1 VRVDLYDGV
10 GFVAFATTDG
20 SGNYVFPGLADG
32 TYTVRVVSATLGDSD
47 TPPAA
52 GYNLSFSSALA
63 EQTYEQDGI
72 SSYGGA
78 GALGG
83 NDTMLSD
90 VTTAAGAGVGDTNVT
105 VVIAGGAGVTG
116 VDLGFSYNL
125 IVNSLNTGQGSLR
138 QFLLNGNA
146 VAGPNAGQFNIPSD
160 SDPFGRPADP
170 NFASGVA
177 VIAPTSLL
185 PVITDGETQ
194 VDGETQTNNVGD
206 TNLGALGTGGWVGVD
221 GLDLSTVEAP
231 EIQIVDGASLG
242 TGLEVSGDSV
252 VVRGLAIY
260 SFGNTPSDP
269 EGDIVV
275 DSAAGTV
282 IERNVIGASA
292 WSFTDPGLATRSR
305 NYNLRLWGSS
315 GGTLLNNLIGFNAY
329 RDAVYLEGS
338 TGWTIENNECR
349 SAGLLDTVGDCV
361 VLLDG
366 SSGNTVRG
374 NLLTNAGGSGIDVL
388 FGSNNNVIVNNTI
401 ESNGVGAFET
411 SGVRISCDYWQ
422 GCTTQSTDNDVSAN
436 VITGNPG
443 AGVRIT
449 QSGNTGNTLSRN
461 VTYANGSTGIDLNE
475 SADDFNV
482 GTAPYVTPNDAGD
495 PDSGANNLLN
505 FPVIYTAYL
514 TGGGLTV
521 SGETRPGA
529 TVEFFKAAADPSG
542 YGEGG
547 EYVGSAVEGSGD
559 DTNNE
564 VGLVDPSAAQFTFTI
579 GTGSLADGDGLT
591 ATASSVSGNTSEYA
605 QNVTAISV
613 ACTVQQKGTGTNTG
627 NSVTAS
633 YPTPPMVNNLLVA
646 IAGNRDS
653 RTVNTPSGWSVAI
666 SETSASPGQAIFYK
680 FAGPSEPTNVTVTYG
695 GSNTRLGLRVYEYC
709 DIDSAVAPLTGS
721 ATGSGT
727 AVASG
732 NVTTSLDDSLIVAG
746 LVTNAETSFSQW
758 TSGFSELSD
767 LPNIGGSSSTRSTYG
782 AADLHVG
789 SAGTYSTT
797 ATAGVS
803 GDWRGQIIAFA
814 KRLPLTLE
822 QSAYRWF
829 ANQDGVAAFGTG
841 GVVTGN
847 SSSVAAYGMATDNFV
862 SMYVVGAETGPNWRI
877 EKRRLLSGALQAG
890 FDTDGII
897 NGVSGSQQAE
907 DIAIDG
913 TYMYVVGSDDGGGG
927 TWRIEKRNLS
937 DGALDT
943 AFDGDGVITAAVGG
957 VAQGLAID
965 ATHMYVVGSD
975 SAGLRIEK
983 RSLADGSVDT
993 AFSTDGVVTGEG
1005 GAVANEIAIDS
1016 TYLYLVG
1023 EETAPTWRI
1032 EKRRL
1037 DSGALETAF
1046 DVDGVVSDGTGLQA
1060 RGIAIDSTYMFV
1072 VGDES
1077 PGGNLDW
1084 RVEKR
1089 RLDTGALET
1098 GFDADGVV
1106 NSPGGYRAFQAGLD
1120 VTYLYVVGDD
1130 EAAGSGNWRIE
1141 KRRQDTG
1148 DLEAGFGSGGV
1159 VTSAPLSESAR
1170 DVAVITSGSNSG
1182 LYIVGNDGGPDLRI
1196 EKRLISDGSLILSEI
1211 NVGAP
1216 LAVQDTPATA
1226 PAQLTPFRLRLLV
1239 HAGGTELWLDE
1250 GQFKLQ
1256 FAEQV
1261 GGACEA
1267 NGGSD
1272 EIYSDVTGG
1281 TEIRFYNNAVA
1292 VDGWTLTPNANDPTH
1307 GAHPT
1312 AVQTYEETID
1322 FSNSV
1327 SAFGPNEDGM
1337 WDFSVRDF
1345 SAPAG
1350 TTYCFRVVYADD
1362 SLLSGYF
1369 AIPEIVTAP

>member
-1 VRVDLYDGV
+1 MRVDLYDGV

-72 SSYGGA
+72 SSNGGA

-90 VTTAAGAGVGDTNVT
+90 VTTAPGAGVGDTNVT

-125 IVNSLNTGQGSLR
+125 IVHSLNAGQGSLR

-146 VAGPNAGQFNIPSD
+146 VAGANAGQFNIPSD

-185 PVITDGETQ
+185 PVITDDATQ
-194 VDGETQTNNVGD
+194 VDGVTQTNNVGD
-206 TNLGALGTGGWVGVD
+206 TNPGALGTGGWVGVD

-242 TGLEVSGDSV
+242 TGLEISAADNV
-252 VVRGLAIY
+252 VVRGIAIY

-282 IERNVIGASA
+282 IERNIIGASA

-305 NYNLRLWGSS
+305 NYNLRLWGS
-315 GGTLLNNLIGFNAY
+315 GGGNLLNNLIGFNAY
-329 RDAVYLEGS
+329 RDSIYLEGS

-374 NLLTNAGGSGIDVL
+374 NLLANAGGNGIDVL
-388 FGSNNNVIVNNTI
+388 FGSNNNLIENNTI

-411 SGVRISCDYWQ
+411 SGLRISCDYWQ
-422 GCTTQSTDNDVSAN
+422 GCTTQSTDNDVLAN
-436 VITGNPG
+436 VVTGNPG

-461 VTYANGSTGIDLNE
+461 VISANGSIGIDLNE

-482 GTAPYVTPNDAGD
+482 GMAPYVTPNDAGD

-514 TGGGLTV
+514 NGGNLVV
-521 SGETRPGA
+521 SGEARPGTA
-529 TVEFFKAAADPSG
+529 VEFFKVAADPSG
-542 YGEGG
+542 YGEAG
-547 EYVGSAVEGSGD
+547 EYVGSGVEGSGD
-559 DTNNE
+559 DSNSE
-564 VGLVDPSAAQFTFTI
+564 VGLVDASAGQFTFTLAP
-579 GTGSLADGDGLT
+579 GSLVDGDSLT
-591 ATASSVSGNTSEYA
+591 ATATGTSGNTSEFA

-613 ACTVQQKGTGTNTG
+613 ACTVQQMGIGTNTG

-633 YPTPPMVNNLLVA
+633 YPTPPTVNNLLVA
-646 IAGNRDS
+646 IASNRDS
-653 RTVNTPSGWSVAI
+653 RTVNTPSGWFVAI
-666 SETSASPGQAIFYK
+666 SETNAPPGQAIFYK

-758 TSGFSELSD
+758 TNGFSELSD
-767 LPNIGGSSSTRSTYG
+767 FPNIGGSSSTRSTYS

-803 GDWRGQIIAFA
+803 GSWRGQIIAFA

-829 ANQDGVAAFGTG
+829 ANQDGIAAFGSG

-847 SSSVAAYGMATDNFV
+847 SSSIAAYGMATDTFV
-862 SMYVVGAETGPNWRI
+862 YMYVVGAETGPNWRI
-877 EKRRLLSGALQAG
+877 EKRRLVSGALQAG

-897 NGVSGSQQAE
+897 NGASASQQAE

-927 TWRIEKRNLS
+927 TWRIEKRRL
-937 DGALDT
+937 DTGALET
-943 AFDGDGVITAAVGG
+943 AFDVDGVITETIGG
-957 VAQGLAID
+957 TALGVAID

-983 RSLADGSVDT
+983 RSLADGSLDT
-993 AFSTDGVVTGEG
+993 AFSTDGIVTGEG
-1005 GAVANEIAIDS
+1005 GDAANEIAIDS

-1023 EETAPTWRI
+1023 EESAPTWRI

-1046 DVDGVVSDGTGLQA
+1046 DGDGIVSDGVGLQA
-1060 RGIAIDSTYMFV
+1060 RGIAIDSTYLYV

-1077 PGGNLDW
+1077 PLGDLDW
-1084 RVEKR
+1084 RIEKR
-1089 RLDTGALET
+1089 RLDDGTLDSS
-1098 GFDADGVV
+1098 FDGDGVV
-1106 NSPGGYRAFQAGLD
+1106 SSPGGYRAFQVGLD
-1120 VTYLYVVGDD
+1120 ATYLYVVGDD

-1141 KRRQDTG
+1141 KLRQDTG
-1148 DLEAGFGSGGV
+1148 ALDAGFGTAGV

-1170 DVAVITSGSNSG
+1170 DVAVIPGGSNTG
-1182 LYIVGNDGGPDLRI
+1182 LYVVGNDGGPDLRI

-1226 PAQLTPFRLRLLV
+1226 PVQLTPFRLRLLV

-1256 FAEQV
+1256 FAVQSGTCDAGFDGETY
-1261 GGACEA
+1261 A
-1267 NGGSD
+1267 
-1272 EIYSDVTGG
+1272 DVTGA
-1281 TEIRFYNNAVA
+1281 TEIRYYNNAVA
-1292 VDGWTLTPNANDPTH
+1292 LDGWTLTANGNDPTH
-1307 GAHPT
+1307 GADPVV
-1312 AVQTYEETID
+1312 AQTYNESYND

-1327 SAFGPNEDGM
+1327 SAFGPNEDGL
-1337 WDFSVRDF
+1337 WDFALVDS
-1345 SAPAG
+1345 SAPTN
-1350 TTYCFRVVYADD
+1350 TTYCFRVVRTDD
-1362 SLLSGYF
+1362 SLIDAYSQV
-1369 AIPEIVTAP
+1369 PEIVTAP